1 MRHALL
7 ALAAVALVACQPQ
20 DPEGAPAPTPADAPD
35 LTGVPQTTP
44 PPPGTSEFNN
54 FAGDIDARG
63 TEPFWNLQIRA
74 GTIILTRP
82 DPEPA
87 ITTPNPGVQETGGEA
102 VWSTSHEG
110 KPFIVTLVNEGS
122 CSDGMS
128 DLVYPY
134 VAVVTLG
141 DLTFRGC
148 AYKASAAPKEGVG

>member
-7 ALAAVALVACQPQ
+7 ALAAVALAACQPQ
-20 DPEGAPAPTPADAPD
+20 APDGEPAPPPADAAEAPAEAPD
-35 LTGVPQTTP
+35 EPTEPT
-44 PPPGTSEFNN
+44 E

-63 TEPFWNLQIRA
+63 TEPFWGLQIRA
-74 GTIILTRP
+74 ATITLTRP
-82 DPEPA
+82 DPTPPVSA
-87 ITTPNPGVQETGGEA
+87 PNPGLQDAGAEA
-102 VWSTSHEG
+102 VWSTTADG

-148 AYKASAAPKEGVG
+148 AYKASAAPKEGAG